1 MITERTKFKDEVVV
15 SRPPNVSDGL
25 KLSAHWRIER
35 FRDEKALE
43 KGDSYLTSE
52 FEHNLALNEGL
63 NALFSLLCG
72 GSETSYSNANAQL
85 GVGESDVA
93 EVATQTDLQGSSKT
107 WKAMDG
113 GFPTYGSSQL
123 AVWKST
129 FLSADANNAWKEFSV
144 RNGASADKNLNRKVS
159 DQGTKTSG
167 QTWILTLTIT
177 GS

>member
-1 MITERTKFKDEVVV
+1 
-15 SRPPNVSDGL
+15 
-25 KLSAHWRIER
+25 
-35 FRDEKALE
+35 
-43 KGDSYLTSE
+43 
-52 FEHNLALNEGL
+52 
-63 NALFSLLCG
+63 
-72 GSETSYSNANAQL
+72 
-85 GVGESDVA
+85 
-93 EVATQTDLQGSSKT
+93 
-107 WKAMDG
+107 MDG